1 MTQHIKLMADYGTSP
16 LWRTDPSDPDNI
28 EPAALPLSDETRA
41 RLAQWAAAYD
51 ATLDLDDPATA
62 GFPSVGAEES
72 WEREGIEL
80 WKQVRSELGPAYDV
94 SYYSWTAHELLTNPD
109 DLSPG

>member
-41 RLAQWAAAYD
+41 PLTMGRGVRRNARPRRPRDRGLPEHRGRGG
-51 ATLDLDDPATA
+51 LGA
-62 GFPSVGAEES
+62 GGSGAVETGA
-72 WEREGIEL
+72 RRARPR
-80 WKQVRSELGPAYDV
+80 V
-94 SYYSWTAHELLTNPD
+94 
-109 DLSPG
+109 